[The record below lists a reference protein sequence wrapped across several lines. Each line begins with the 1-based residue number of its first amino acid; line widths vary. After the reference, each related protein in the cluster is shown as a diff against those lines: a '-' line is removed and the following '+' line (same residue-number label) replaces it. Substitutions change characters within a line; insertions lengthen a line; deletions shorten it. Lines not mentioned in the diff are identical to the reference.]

1 MMTVKCR
8 TLLMALTCRAPRR
21 SPSVAGLLLLALVL
35 AACDPK
41 TPAPFAPEPCLI
53 PSALVEVVQPQSFTP
68 TALRPALLH
77 AAGPMTSALGT
88 GASADTLRRVLGDL
102 GQSFAGNNFDTECR
116 LVVIAWDALSELP
129 DTPET
134 LPDRDGIRLILALAA
149 RALEAAALAT

>member
-1 MMTVKCR
+1 MTIKCR

-88 GASADTLRRVLGDL
+88 GASADTLRRVLGDM
-102 GQSFAGNNFDTECR
+102 QQRDRKSTR
-116 LVVIAWDALSELP
+116 LNSSHSQISYA
-129 DTPET
+129 
-134 LPDRDGIRLILALAA
+134 
-149 RALEAAALAT
+149 